1 MALPNENSE
10 PPEADH
16 VRRARLEDGRVA
28 LVRIRHRLQRIQE
41 EMDAINRRVNDASA
55 RRKSR

>member
-1 MALPNENSE
+1 MALPERTQ

-16 VRRARLEDGRVA
+16 VRRARLEDGRIA
-28 LVRIRHRLQRIQE
+28 LVRIRHRLSRIQE
-41 EMDAINRRVNDASA
+41 EMEAINRRVNEASA

>member
-1 MALPNENSE
+1 MALPDKSE

-16 VRRARLEDGRVA
+16 VRRARLEDGRIA

-41 EMDAINRRVNDASA
+41 EMEAINRRVNEASA